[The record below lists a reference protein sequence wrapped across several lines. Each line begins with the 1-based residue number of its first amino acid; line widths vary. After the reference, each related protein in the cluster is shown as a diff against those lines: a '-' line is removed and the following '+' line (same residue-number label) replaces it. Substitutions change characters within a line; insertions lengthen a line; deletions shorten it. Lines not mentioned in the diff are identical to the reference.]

1 MIEGQSR
8 YGIMEELN
16 NRKINEKEKLANI
29 ERETD
34 AKIYET
40 EKQIIA
46 TENKV
51 KDREKVYEQ
60 EHKDKVRE
68 LSLKLSMFQSEYKR
82 AIADLE
88 GQIKEEK
95 DTYKKRFSD
104 WKEEMLDSVAK
115 TKEELTRYKSIQQKK
130 I

>member
-1 MIEGQSR
+1 MVEGQSR

-51 KDREKVYEQ
+51 LLFSPGSSSPD
-60 EHKDKVRE
+60 
-68 LSLKLSMFQSEYKR
+68 LTGISEFFITSY
-82 AIADLE
+82 
-88 GQIKEEK
+88 
-95 DTYKKRFSD
+95 Y
-104 WKEEMLDSVAK
+104 
-115 TKEELTRYKSIQQKK
+115 
-130 I
+130 